1 MANIVRGL
9 KLPKPRIEL
18 ELGAHEFEHYR
29 PTETPSI
36 PLLKQIPDIYNWVI
50 VQWCC
55 SSRKFS
61 SSCIV
66 LEALNMA
73 NRIRETKTN
82 KTRGELDLGAHEFE
96 HS

>member
-1 MANIVRGL
+1 MANIIRG
-9 KLPKPRIEL
+9 PKIPKSRIEL
-18 ELGAHEFEHYR
+18 ELGAHEFEDHH
-29 PTETPSI
+29 PIETSF
-36 PLLKQIPDIYNWVI
+36 PLLKQIPDIYNWAI

-55 SSRKFS
+55 SSGKFS

-66 LEALNMA
+66 LEALNMV

-82 KTRGELDLGAHEFE
+82 KTRSELELGAHEFE